1 MSVIPGMVWSKAM
14 LGKTAV
20 IFLHDLTGLSQS
32 PDMWVLVLALTRCVE
47 VGESFGL
54 PRFHFASKWAGGPY
68 LREDPA
74 RSKIWKF
81 FAADI

>member
-1 MSVIPGMVWSKAM
+1 
-14 LGKTAV
+14 
-20 IFLHDLTGLSQS
+20 
-32 PDMWVLVLALTRCVE
+32 MWVLVLALTRCVE